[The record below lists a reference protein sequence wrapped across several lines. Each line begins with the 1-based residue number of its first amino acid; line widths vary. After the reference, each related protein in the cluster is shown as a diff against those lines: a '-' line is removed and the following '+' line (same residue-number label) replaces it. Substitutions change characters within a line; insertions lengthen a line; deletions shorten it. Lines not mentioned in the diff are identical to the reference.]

1 LIIATPPIIR
11 PKPMTWVNP
20 VVTPDT
26 QGSVIYRAK
35 QLKCHK
41 KQAVLAF

>member
-1 LIIATPPIIR
+1 MLSRPGQDIR
-11 PKPMTWVNP
+11 LTL
-20 VVTPDT
+20 